1 MVDKVIAQRDVEY
14 LHELLSKETDENRR
28 TILLRLLAEA
38 EKNFSRPKKRLRVR
52 IPRATIKYRQRRR
65 DETALPAFQ
74 LPTFFAPMIAPNSMS
89 VRRDSPR
96 HMTMLP
102 GGGSLVRAR

>member
-38 EKNFSRPKKRLRVR
+38 EKKLQQ
-52 IPRATIKYRQRRR
+52 AEE
-65 DETALPAFQ
+65 ETK
-74 LPTFFAPMIAPNSMS
+74 
-89 VRRDSPR
+89 
-96 HMTMLP
+96 
-102 GGGSLVRAR
+102 GGNTEGDN

>member
-38 EKNFSRPKKRLRVR
+38 EKKLQQ
-52 IPRATIKYRQRRR
+52 AGE
-65 DETALPAFQ
+65 ETKGAN
-74 LPTFFAPMIAPNSMS
+74 TEGDN
-89 VRRDSPR
+89 
-96 HMTMLP
+96 
-102 GGGSLVRAR
+102 